1 MFGLSKA
8 DEEKN
13 VEVADVGGTHSLLG
27 THTSS

>member
-1 MFGLSKA
+1 MFVSSKA

-13 VEVADVGGTHSLLG
+13 VEVADEGDTHSLLG